1 MWLLLVYLSCSP
13 VSASVYIQTWPASF
27 LDSSFS
33 FIFLQ
38 WFRPFVSVSQFS
50 NKSSFWAFLI
60 LSEWEWVS
68 FAFEDQTGFN
78 SFSRHYLILAFTK
91 FESWRQSCCSS
102 WWVSGFNRE
111 RNKRNSSGF
120 DKVWVLKTRVASYWT
135 LEAVQ
140 VSTEREKEREV
151 EDQAIQLVVAFWR
164 DDKFWFLRRKGWFLE
179 LISFAFYDPIWKKR
193 SDLFPLLLSP
203 LSYWVLLSGF

>member
-1 MWLLLVYLSCSP
+1 MWLLLIYLSCSP

-78 SFSRHYLILAFTK
+78 CSFSRHYLILACTK

-120 DKVWVLKTRVASYWT
+120 DKVWVLKTSCELLNFRSSSGFNW
-135 LEAVQ
+135 E
-140 VSTEREKEREV
+140 
-151 EDQAIQLVVAFWR
+151 
-164 DDKFWFLRRKGWFLE
+164 RKGERSWRSSYTAGCCFLE
-179 LISFAFYDPIWKKR
+179 RWQILIPEA
-193 SDLFPLLLSP
+193 
-203 LSYWVLLSGF
+203 